1 MQTESDSTSVAKRA
15 EWDLEKISRKTDTW
29 LAIFQGMLEEPY
41 HAFLEPPSDPVSNS
55 TVTNSSNYSTP
66 VTGYYRG

>member
-1 MQTESDSTSVAKRA
+1 LCAQSMQAESDHTSVAKRA

-41 HAFLEPPSDPVSNS
+41 HAFIEPPSDPVSNQ
-55 TVTNSSNYSTP
+55 TA
-66 VTGYYRG
+66 TG